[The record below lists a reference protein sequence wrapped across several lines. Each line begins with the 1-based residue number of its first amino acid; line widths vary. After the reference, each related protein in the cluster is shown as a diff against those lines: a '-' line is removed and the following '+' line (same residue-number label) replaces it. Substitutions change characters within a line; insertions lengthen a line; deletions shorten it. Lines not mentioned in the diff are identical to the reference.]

1 MNLWRKKSPQDVV
14 RENLE
19 DFFPRLWRYSL
30 VITGDK
36 TRSDDLTQAACLRAL
51 EKADKFEAGTHFDRW
66 MFRLTQRLWI
76 NEIRKQA
83 VRTGGGLASIDEEDL
98 IDDKLDPE
106 MNLLGREVLLEVM
119 RLPEAQ
125 RATVLLVYVEGYS
138 YKEASNLLDIPIG
151 TVMSRLA
158 VARGKLV
165 EKYGDRSE
173 VG

>member
-1 MNLWRKKSPQDVV
+1 MNIWRKKSSYDVV
-14 RENLE
+14 KDNLE

-30 VITGDK
+30 VLTGDK
-36 TRSDDLTQAACLRAL
+36 SRSDDLTQAACLRAL
-51 EKADKFEAGTHFDRW
+51 EKADKFEIGTHFDRW

-76 NEIRKQA
+76 NEIRKEA

-98 IDDKLDPE
+98 VDNKLDPE
-106 MNLLGREVLLEVM
+106 MNLLGREVLLEIM

-125 RATVLLVYVEGYS
+125 RTTILLVYVEGYS
-138 YKEASNLLDIPIG
+138 YKEAAHLLEIPIG

-165 EKYGDRSE
+165 QKYGDRE
-173 VG
+173 KVG

>member
-1 MNLWRKKSPQDVV
+1 MSIWKRKSSYDVV
-14 RENLE
+14 RDNLE

-30 VITGDK
+30 VLTGDK
-36 TRSDDLTQAACLRAL
+36 TRSDDLAQAACLRAL

-83 VRTGGGLASIDEEDL
+83 VRTGGGLASIEEEELVDN
-98 IDDKLDPE
+98 KLDPE

-138 YKEASNLLDIPIG
+138 YKEAASLLDIPIG

-165 EKYGDRSE
+165 KKYGDKSG